1 MSLWHCLWSPY
12 RATANCAPQR
22 SGWAEVSTLLGVG
35 NVAEIEFY
43 RNGIRVTGADYGTRG
58 SWNNNGKTSQKA
70 LDGDVHTRFDGPS
83 PNGTYVGI
91 GLLIARNQSECSQVA
106 EKRKSSINR

>member
-1 MSLWHCLWSPY
+1 L
-12 RATANCAPQR
+12 
-22 SGWAEVSTLLGVG
+22 AEVSTLLGVG

-70 LDGDVHTRFDGPS
+70 LDGDVHTRFEGPS
-83 PNGTYVGI
+83 PNRSFAVWDGFVIFLEIFRVVYRES
-91 GLLIARNQSECSQVA
+91 LLAQA
-106 EKRKSSINR
+106 L

>member
-1 MSLWHCLWSPY
+1 MSLWHCLWSAY

-83 PNGTYVGI
+83 PNGIYVGI
-91 GLLIARNQSECSQVA
+91 ASSSPATNLSAR
-106 EKRKSSINR
+106 K

>member
-1 MSLWHCLWSPY
+1 MALPLERLSCNRQLRP
-12 RATANCAPQR
+12 ATQR
-22 SGWAEVSTLLGVG
+22 LGGVSTLLGVG

-83 PNGTYVGI
+83 PNGIYVGI
-91 GLLIARNQSECSQVA
+91 ASSSPATNLSAR
-106 EKRKSSINR
+106 K